1 MHELPLCQAIATVAE
16 THAAGRHV
24 GLVALRARR
33 RSLPQRQTARTR
45 HRHRSA
51 TTHPQKAIKK
61 PERMSPEYPDPQ
73 FVTISPSNTATFAL
87 RQATHFNVPCGRLTR
102 TRPLHP
108 CELHRFA
115 MEVTCAQLI
124 SLFTLS

>member
-73 FVTISPSNTATFAL
+73 FVTISPSNTAAFSL
-87 RQATHFNVPCGRLTR
+87 RQATHLNVPAAGSPELGRCTR
-102 TRPLHP
+102 VSCTALPWK
-108 CELHRFA
+108 
-115 MEVTCAQLI
+115 
-124 SLFTLS
+124 SLVRS